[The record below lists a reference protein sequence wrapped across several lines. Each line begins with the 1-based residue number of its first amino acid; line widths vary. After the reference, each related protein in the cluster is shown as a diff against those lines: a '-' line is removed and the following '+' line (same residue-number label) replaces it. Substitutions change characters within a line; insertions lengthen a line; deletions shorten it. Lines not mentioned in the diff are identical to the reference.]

1 MAKSD
6 LVYENQPLTVEAI
19 VNNEEKRIGLFGGT
33 FNPPHLAHLIIA
45 EQVKDQLD
53 LQSIQFLPTAKP
65 SHKTEDESVSVEDRI
80 EMVDLAIQDN
90 SAFALNL
97 TDVNR
102 GGLTY
107 TIDTIQE
114 LIEANPDTKYYFIIG
129 GDSVNN
135 LDQWKEIE
143 KLVDLVQFVG
153 VERPNYLVKTN
164 YPIIWIDVPLID
176 ISSSQIRQKVNDG
189 SSIHYLVPEAVN
201 QYIEEKGLYQNDEL

>member
-65 SHKTEDESVSVEDRI
+65 SHKTEVESVSVEDRI

-107 TIDTIQE
+107 TMDTIQE

-153 VERPNYLVKTN
+153 VERPNYPVKTN